1 MATRQSRL
9 VLLTAIGA
17 LAIFGALKI
26 KAPAIP
32 MEGYGFAT
40 PRAHQLTGSP
50 LPDFAMR
57 ELKPR
62 QSTRRSAVVFEA
74 ESRTRST
81 FHGKVLVMNFW
92 ATWCDPCKAEEPVLS
107 DLARKY
113 TKRGVQFLSIVHN
126 DAPGNVVQHLAAG
139 ADIPFPILIGGSNPI
154 NDHLKIR
161 GIPQTFIV
169 SADGII
175 RTWFRGPVEDV
186 SLAAAIDSAL
196 TVD

>member
-9 VLLTAIGA
+9 VFLTVIGA
-17 LAIFGALKI
+17 LAIFSALKV
-26 KAPAIP
+26 KAPTIP

-57 ELKPR
+57 ELNSR
-62 QSTRRSAVVFEA
+62 TSTRRSAVVFEP

-81 FHGKVLVMNFW
+81 FNGKALVINFW
-92 ATWCDPCKAEEPVLS
+92 ATWCIPCKAEEPVLS
-107 DLARKY
+107 DLAGRY
-113 TKRGVQFLSIVHN
+113 MKRGVRFISIVHN
-126 DAPGNVVQHLAAG
+126 DSPENVVQHLVAG
-139 ADIPFPILIGGSNPI
+139 ADIPFPILIGGPNPI
-154 NDHLKIR
+154 NDQLQIR

-169 SADGII
+169 SADGIV
-175 RTWFRGPVEDV
+175 RTWFRGPVGDV

-196 TVD
+196 TVN